1 MSYKLKSSAIL
12 VDKEG
17 HGTPEFISALK
28 PSTLPFQTIPYPTGA
43 VSSVINVAIKVVD
56 QGQFIINPVNAIG
69 PAITLT
75 RGATTIPMPLA
86 TTVLFMANPGDVIK
100 FTYTVNA
107 NPSLNPV
114 IYFSAL

>member
-1 MSYKLKSSAIL
+1 MSYKLKSTAKL
-12 VDKEG
+12 VNQD
-17 HGTPEFISALK
+17 GTGTSEFISALK
-28 PSTLPFQTIPYPTGA
+28 PSTAAFQTMPIPTGA

-107 NPSLNPV
+107 NPSLNPIV
-114 IYFSAL
+114 YFSAL